1 MFKDELPLLAKT
13 LEQSSGSIQEML
25 KGKQEDST
33 ELEDVRQLHNMTKTK
48 IKILEEELEKALQKI
63 QEREETING
72 DRKKMER
79 LADLIKEIW

>member
-1 MFKDELPLLAKT
+1 MLAKT

-25 KGKQEDST
+25 KGKQENST

>member
-1 MFKDELPLLAKT
+1 
-13 LEQSSGSIQEML
+13 ML
-25 KGKQEDST
+25 KGKQENST